1 MRLRIMEAFPA
12 YTWSALND
20 EDPAFLRA
28 LMIRAMGTNREEE
41 EEVGESDGVGDFD
54 SDFG

>member
-28 LMIRAMGTNREEE
+28 LMIRAMGTNREAE
-41 EEVGESDGVGDFD
+41 EEVEPDGVGDLD
-54 SDFG
+54 PDFG

>member
-28 LMIRAMGTNREEE
+28 LMIRAMGTNREQDE
-41 EEVGESDGVGDFD
+41 EEVEPDGVGDFD
-54 SDFG
+54 PDLS

>member
-41 EEVGESDGVGDFD
+41 EVEPDGVGDLD
-54 SDFG
+54 PDFG